1 MYIAEQLV
9 GFFGTWTYFPSFKIR
24 ISSFSLSGGCCTRAW
39 TKFRTF
45 FTIYNVEKSSYIKI
59 QCAEWMKQKR
69 LNLYTIVPYKK
80 RSNNIIASKKYCIEL
95 GLERRYGDLVNRL
108 NVKKQN
114 SFLQVKKDKVTRK
127 LIAII
132 CLRRNSVFTTPQAPP
147 PPSGRHVTHGMP
159 W

>member
-1 MYIAEQLV
+1 
-9 GFFGTWTYFPSFKIR
+9 
-24 ISSFSLSGGCCTRAW
+24 
-39 TKFRTF
+39 
-45 FTIYNVEKSSYIKI
+45 
-59 QCAEWMKQKR
+59 MKQKR

-132 CLRRNSVFTTPQAPP
+132 CLRRNSV
-147 PPSGRHVTHGMP
+147 SVEE
-159 W
+159 